1 MCRFTF
7 DIVHEDMRDEDEPN
21 RRCCPHPILLSIIV
35 SGSVSCNIVVWH
47 DRFVLYNTRNGMMK
61 PFALK
66 LLPCNIGVPE
76 EIIDFSSVVISIQ
89 LMLQSKSDISHC
101 MVLLFALRRL

>member
-1 MCRFTF
+1 
-7 DIVHEDMRDEDEPN
+7 
-21 RRCCPHPILLSIIV
+21 
-35 SGSVSCNIVVWH
+35 
-47 DRFVLYNTRNGMMK
+47 MMK